1 MPNNVDHMQRKIE
14 EVLEQEDGV
23 VTQLDVMFA
32 RLEGVKEK
40 ENITKYSI
48 ITETQIETVV
58 HQDITV

>member
-1 MPNNVDHMQRKIE
+1 MQRKIE

-23 VTQLDVMFA
+23 VTQLDVMFV
-32 RLEGVKEK
+32 RLDGVEEE

-58 HQDITV
+58 QKDITV